1 MLIRLEVDRDCSG
14 EDGPKIQLG
23 RNTSHVAMRLRK
35 LSYVTLWAVH
45 FDAVK
50 KLYKDTLGLPVAQ
63 ENENFIMFETEGSR
77 LAFHR
82 IKKAAPL
89 DRLTV
94 ELHLE
99 VRDVDEV
106 FDSLQRKGV
115 KFQDKPANRPW
126 GTRSAGLV
134 DPEGYQ
140 LELVGPLKPG
150 DPVKGD

>member
-1 MLIRLEVDRDCSG
+1 
-14 EDGPKIQLG
+14 
-23 RNTSHVAMRLRK
+23 
-35 LSYVTLWAVH
+35 
-45 FDAVK
+45 
-50 KLYKDTLGLPVAQ
+50 
-63 ENENFIMFETEGSR
+63 MFETEGSR

>member
-1 MLIRLEVDRDCSG
+1 MHETPVCPYLLIRLEVDRDCSG

-82 IKKAAPL
+82 LKKAPPIERPL
-89 DRLTV
+89 I

-99 VRDVDEV
+99 VRDVD
-106 FDSLQRKGV
+106 DSFAALQAKGV
-115 KFQDKPANRPW
+115 KFEEKPTNRPW
-126 GTRSAGLV
+126 GTRSVGFS
-134 DPEGYQ
+134 DPEGFTI
-140 LELVGPLKPG
+140 EL
-150 DPVKGD
+150 